1 MNWDVAS
8 PGDQSWFSWGIAP
21 PKAPWIEQSYPKEG
35 PRKSFRLVGV
45 TSLSMATST
54 LSIHLHPKG
63 SSWLLVPPHVLHT
76 VGLLCSST
84 MTPQQNLH

>member
-35 PRKSFRLVGV
+35 PRKDFRLVGV

-63 SSWLLVPPHVLHT
+63 SSWLLVPPHVPHT
-76 VGLLCSST
+76 VGLLCSSI

>member
-1 MNWDVAS
+1 MWHHLGTRAGF
-8 PGDQSWFSWGIAP
+8 PGGLTP
-21 PKAPWIEQSYPKEG
+21 PKAPWIEQSYPKER
-35 PRKSFRLVGV
+35 PRKDFRLVGV

-63 SSWLLVPPHVLHT
+63 SSWLLVPPHVPHT
-76 VGLLCSST
+76 VGLLCSSI

>member
-21 PKAPWIEQSYPKEG
+21 PKAPWIEQSYPKER
-35 PRKSFRLVGV
+35 PRKDFRLVGV

-63 SSWLLVPPHVLHT
+63 SSWLLVPPHVPHT
-76 VGLLCSST
+76 VGLLCSSI